1 MSHCLIGVE
10 LGLQLVRWVV
20 SSLLQ
25 SAWQASRRD
34 RLVEAAD
41 AHAAPD
47 GLPVTKPAGRPPC
60 ARQQGVA
67 FSAMRQVVERVSTG
81 EPTLLPRYGALG
93 SALSYDLYNVVNGA
107 LAGRFE
113 DSLSRLCY
121 EDPSRIRAAPT
132 AVGHLGTG
140 RRARVFGARDLKQLN
155 GREAP
160 AAMCPPAAHR
170 HRSAPAPTCHPKH
183 LAGVIAAVATGR
195 S

>member
-67 FSAMRQVVERVSTG
+67 FSAMRHVVERVSTG

-113 DSLSRLCY
+113 YSLSRLCY
-121 EDPSRIRAAPT
+121 ETHQGSARAYCGWPPRHWT
-132 AVGHLGTG
+132 AC
-140 RRARVFGARDLKQLN
+140 ARLWGARPK
-155 GREAP
+155 
-160 AAMCPPAAHR
+160 AAQR
-170 HRSAPAPTCHPKH
+170 
-183 LAGVIAAVATGR
+183 
-195 S
+195 